1 MSNAFSKEE
10 RVAFEQM
17 LEGFNDALV
26 LSKNVAVY
34 NTNSQEMERSRDI
47 IWRPQPYIMTS
58 YTGTDATNNFKD
70 VTQLSVPATLGYQKH
85 VPMQLTAKQLR
96 DMLQEGRLGG
106 SAAQKLAS
114 DINLAISNVAAL
126 QGTLVVKRTAAA
138 SGFDDIAQADSLM
151 NENGVQMNDRYIA
164 LSSRDYN
171 NMASNLA
178 GRQTVAGKVL
188 TAYDKANVGNIS
200 GFEAFKLD
208 YAYRLAA
215 KAGTGV
221 TVNGANQYHTPAAT
235 STATTGEV
243 SNVDNRYQSLA
254 ITVTSGTVAVG
265 DCFTIADVYSVHPI
279 TKQSTGQLKTFRIV
293 EIVSGAGG
301 TGTVKISP
309 AIVSN
314 GGSTNAEAQYQNVSA
329 TPANGA
335 TITFLNT
342 VAGYANPFWFKDSI
356 ELLPGRIPVPTDSGA
371 AVLRATTDNGVE
383 VVMQKFYDINT
394 QNIKYRWD
402 TLFGVVNTNPEMNGI
417 ILFSQN

>member
-1 MSNAFSKEE
+1 MANAFSKEE

-26 LSKNVAVY
+26 LSRNVTVY

-58 YTGTDATNNFKD
+58 YSGTDATSNFKD
-70 VTQLSVPATLGYQKH
+70 VTQLAVPATLGYQRH
-85 VPMQLTAKQLR
+85 VPMQLSAKQLR
-96 DMLQEGRLGG
+96 DMLQEGRLGS

-114 DINLAISNVAAL
+114 DINVAISNVASL

-138 SGFDDIAQADSLM
+138 SGFDDIAQADSIM
-151 NENGVQMNDRYIA
+151 NENGVQMSDRYIA

-171 NMASNLA
+171 NMASNLS
-178 GRQTVAGKVL
+178 GRGTVAGKVL
-188 TAYDKANVGNIS
+188 TAYDKANIGNIS

-215 KAGTGV
+215 KTAVTV

-243 SNVDNRYQSLA
+243 SNVDNRYQNLA

-265 DCFTIADVYSVHPI
+265 DAFTLAGVYAVHPI
-279 TKQSTGQLKTFRIV
+279 TKQSTGQLKTFRVV
-293 EIVSGAGG
+293 EIVSGSGG

-309 AIVSN
+309 AIISN
-314 GGSTNAEAQYQNVSA
+314 GASTNAGAMYQNVSA

-335 TITFLNT
+335 AVTFLNT
-342 VAGYANPFWFKDSI
+342 VEAYANPFWFKDSI

-383 VVMQKFYDINT
+383 IVMQKFYDINT
-394 QNIKYRWD
+394 QDIKYRWD
-402 TLFGVVNTNPEMNGI
+402 TLYGVVNTNPEMNGI
-417 ILFSQN
+417 ILFSQS

>member
-1 MSNAFSKEE
+1 MANAFSKEE

-26 LSKNVAVY
+26 LSKNVNIY

-58 YTGTDATNNFKD
+58 YDGSDATSNFKD
-70 VTQLSVPATLGYQKH
+70 VTQLAVPATLGYQKH
-85 VPMQLTAKQLR
+85 VPVSLTAKQLR
-96 DMLQEGRLGG
+96 DMLQEGRLGN

-114 DINLAISNVAAL
+114 DINVAISNVASL

-138 SGFDDIAQADSLM
+138 SGFDDIAQIDSIM
-151 NENGVQMNDRYIA
+151 NENGIAMNDRYVG

-171 NMASNLA
+171 GMANNLA
-178 GRQTVAGKVL
+178 GRGTVAGKVQ
-188 TAYDKANVGNIS
+188 TAYDRASVGNIS

-215 KAGTGV
+215 KTAV
-221 TVNGANQYHTPAAT
+221 TVTINGANQYHTPAAT

-243 SNVDNRYQSLA
+243 SNVDNRYQNLA
-254 ITVTSGTVAVG
+254 VTVTSGTIAVG
-265 DCFTIADVYSVHPI
+265 DAFTIADVYSVHPI
-279 TKQSTGQLKTFRIV
+279 TKQSTGQLKTFRVV
-293 EIVSGAGG
+293 EIISGAGG
-301 TGTVKISP
+301 SGTVKISP
-309 AIVSN
+309 AIISN
-314 GGSTNAEAQYQNVSA
+314 GASTNAGAMYKNVNS

-335 TITFLNT
+335 AITFLNT
-342 VAGYANPFWFKDSI
+342 VAAYANPFWFKDSI
-356 ELLPGRIPVPTDSGA
+356 ELLPGRIPVPTDAGT

-383 VVMQKFYDINT
+383 VVMQKFYDIYT
-394 QNIKYRWD
+394 QETKYRWD

-417 ILFSQN
+417 ILFGQS